1 MGANTQFV
9 TQDVI
14 RQAALPTHGG
24 RYGVIPHGFI
34 IDETRKE
41 LTNQGIGIIRELYK
55 TNKDGQI
62 AQGIYH
68 LAAAHDK
75 DMSMMFAW
83 SNSYN
88 KMMRFKCAVGASV
101 FVCMNGVVSGDLAN
115 YSRKHI
121 GSTALQDAVLSIK
134 SQIGDAFKH
143 YSQLIAD
150 KELLK
155 NVVLTRK
162 DQAAIVGRLFADE
175 EILTPTQTSIVKK
188 EMYTPSHHY
197 NADPNSAWALYN
209 HVTLA
214 LKESHP
220 LTYLSDHQKVHT
232 FFVNEYGQLITPQI
246 GGGVIANLQDDDDD
260 DDEVYEVVS
269 PEPVSP
275 AGGSDFDIDMNAFG
289 VNFL

>member
-14 RQAALPTHGG
+14 RNASLPNHGG

-34 IDETRKE
+34 IDETRNE
-41 LTNQGIGIIRELYK
+41 LANQGIGIIRELYK

-68 LAAAHDK
+68 LAAAHDS
-75 DMSMMFAW
+75 DMGMMFAW

-88 KMMRFKCAVGASV
+88 KMMRFKCAIGASV
-101 FVCMNGVVSGDLAN
+101 FICMNGVVSGDLAN

-121 GSTALQDAVLSIK
+121 GQTALQDAVLSIK
-134 SQIGDAFKH
+134 TQIGGAFKH

-155 NVVLTRK
+155 NVILTRK
-162 DQAAIVGRLFADE
+162 DQASIIGRLFVDE

-188 EMYTPSHHY
+188 ELFTPTHVY
-197 NADPNSAWALYN
+197 NSDPNSAWTLYN

-220 LTYLSDHQKVHT
+220 LTYLSDHQKVHS
-232 FFVNEYGQLITPQI
+232 FFVNEYGQL
-246 GGGVIANLQDDDDD
+246 LQYPLTTQEAV
-260 DDEVYEVVS
+260 DEEDETDVREDLI
-269 PEPVSP
+269 VSP
-275 AGGSDFDIDMNAFG
+275 AGSDFDLDKVAFG

>member
-14 RQAALPTHGG
+14 RNASLPTHGG

-41 LTNQGIGIIRELYK
+41 LANQGIGIMRELYK

-75 DMSMMFAW
+75 DMGMMFAW

-88 KMMRFKCAVGASV
+88 KMMRFKCAVGANV
-101 FVCMNGVVSGDLAN
+101 FICMNGVVSGDLAN

-121 GSTALQDAVLSIK
+121 GQTALQDAVFSIRT
-134 SQIGDAFKH
+134 QIGDAFKH
-143 YSQLIAD
+143 YTQLIAD

-162 DQAAIVGRLFADE
+162 DQASIIGRLFADE

-188 EMYTPSHHY
+188 EMNTPSHNY

-246 GGGVIANLQDDDDD
+246 DGGVNLTDDD
-260 DDEVYEVVS
+260 DDEEYEVVS

-275 AGGSDFDIDMNAFG
+275 AGGSDFDIDANAFG

>member
-9 TQDVI
+9 TADI
-14 RQAALPTHGG
+14 ISNAPLPTHGG

-41 LTNQGIGIIRELYK
+41 LANQGIGIIRELYK

-68 LAAAHDK
+68 LAAAHDT
-75 DMSMMFAW
+75 DMGMMFAW

-101 FVCMNGVVSGDLAN
+101 FICMNGVVSGDLAN

-121 GSTALQDAVLSIK
+121 GSTALQDAVFSIK
-134 SQIGDAFKH
+134 TQLGDAFKH

-162 DQAAIVGRLFADE
+162 DQASIIGRLFADE
-175 EILTPTQTSIVKK
+175 EILTPTQTSIVKR
-188 EMYTPSHHY
+188 EMYTPSY
-197 NADPNSAWALYN
+197 NYNSDPNSAWSLYN
-209 HVTLA
+209 HVTLS

-220 LTYLSDHQKVHT
+220 LTYLSDHQKVHS

-246 GGGVIANLQDDDDD
+246 GGGVMVDPI
-260 DDEVYEVVS
+260 DEEDEEDVREDLI
-269 PEPVSP
+269 VSP
-275 AGGSDFDIDMNAFG
+275 AGGSDFDVDMNAYG